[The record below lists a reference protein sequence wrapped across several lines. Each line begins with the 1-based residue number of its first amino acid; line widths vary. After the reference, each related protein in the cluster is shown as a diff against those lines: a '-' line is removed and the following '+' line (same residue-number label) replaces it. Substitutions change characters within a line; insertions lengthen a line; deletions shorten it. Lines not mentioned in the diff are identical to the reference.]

1 MARGKRNLTLLERI
15 ELTEAEIKTKEE
27 ELKDLKAK
35 KKSLLDQKK
44 KEDMEEIYQIVVQ
57 SGKSA
62 DEVRKLISGEA

>member
-57 SGKSA
+57 SGKSV

>member
-57 SGKSA
+57 SGKSV
-62 DEVRKLISGEA
+62 DEVRKLIFGEA

>member
-15 ELTEAEIKTKEE
+15 ELTDAEIKTKEE
-27 ELKDLKAK
+27 ELKNLKAK

-57 SGKSA
+57 SGKSV

>member
-44 KEDMEEIYQIVVQ
+44 REDMEEIYQIVVQ
-57 SGKSA
+57 SGKSV